1 MLSNLDA
8 YLFCL
13 LNCFGGNF
21 QDYVEWKWQKWIYLS
36 CSLSRENLSLL
47 SVMLAL
53 GWLFLCFLLF
63 LYIAFIMLKKFPFR
77 NWISRIEFLEVGKH
91 SKELRKPIASRWIE
105 KNLIVLV
112 VFSSKWYY
120 FKSEMVDGATL
131 WYSNL
136 ATHLRTQNCS

>member
-1 MLSNLDA
+1 
-8 YLFCL
+8 
-13 LNCFGGNF
+13 
-21 QDYVEWKWQKWIYLS
+21 
-36 CSLSRENLSLL
+36 
-47 SVMLAL
+47 
-53 GWLFLCFLLF
+53 
-63 LYIAFIMLKKFPFR
+63 MLKKFPFR